1 MKPTFTVT
9 LPLKLGSDIPKNTP
23 KGHSS
28 ILSTH
33 EIECVMTVP
42 IKAMMTWSHSSLRGK
57 LSIQNSSLQNN
68 IL

>member
-28 ILSTH
+28 IMSTH
-33 EIECVMTVP
+33 EIECAMTVP
-42 IKAMMTWSHSSLRGK
+42 IKAMMAWPHSNSRGK
-57 LSIQNSSLQNN
+57 LAIQNHSLQNN